1 MTKRRVCDSEAPY
14 GDPDMH
20 LGRLALGLSDSAAAS
35 TDARAVIRDIG
46 RLLSAAT
53 LRVDRI
59 FVSAQPLHPA
69 FRARTYLWLAD
80 DDRVRVID
88 WPHGLKNRPGYL
100 ASPDHHVHTTRTE
113 LRVPRLQDVRAFRC
127 DLYGEL
133 RADGFTD
140 YLIVPLRF
148 GDGTINTLSIATRRR
163 NGFPEVALEG
173 FRRLVG
179 LLTVI
184 LERLV
189 ALENIDI
196 TLRTYLGGA
205 SGTRRS
211 VGRPGAVTIRR

>member
-14 GDPDMH
+14 GDPGMH

-100 ASPDHHVHTTRTE
+100 ASRIIMCTRRARSSAFLACRTSE
-113 LRVPRLQDVRAFRC
+113 RFGATSTANLGLTALPTILSFRCASVMARSILSPSRHAGGTAFRRW
-127 DLYGEL
+127 LW
-133 RADGFTD
+133 R
-140 YLIVPLRF
+140 VF
-148 GDGTINTLSIATRRR
+148 GGW
-163 NGFPEVALEG
+163 
-173 FRRLVG
+173 
-179 LLTVI
+179 
-184 LERLV
+184 
-189 ALENIDI
+189 
-196 TLRTYLGGA
+196 
-205 SGTRRS
+205 S
-211 VGRPGAVTIRR
+211 VF